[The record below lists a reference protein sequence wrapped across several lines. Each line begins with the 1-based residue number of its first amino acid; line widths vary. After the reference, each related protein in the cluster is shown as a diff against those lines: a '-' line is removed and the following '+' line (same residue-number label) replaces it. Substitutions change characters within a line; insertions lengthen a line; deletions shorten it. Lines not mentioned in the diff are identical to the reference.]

1 MTYGP
6 PEPPRA
12 TSSPPIILLVSGL
25 AAVVAFIL
33 GVFVGYGA
41 EGSSASPAPRV
52 TVTVEGTG
60 PPSASGPATP
70 PAPTDAPTDAPQTD
84 PLQTGP
90 AQTGPAR
97 TGSATPPTT
106 GPAQTGPTQTGPTQ
120 TGPTQTGPTQTGPT
134 QTGPTQTGPTQT
146 GPTQTGPTQPGP
158 AQTGPTA
165 GMRTFVVGVDI
176 QPGMYRTTGPVAGST
191 NCFWARL
198 NSTSPDLGSVINAGA
213 PTGPASVTIEPGD
226 KAFQTA
232 GCAQWTKA

>member
-33 GVFVGYGA
+33 GIFVGYGA

-60 PPSASGPATP
+60 PPSASVPATQ
-70 PAPTDAPTDAPQTD
+70 PAPTDAPQTGPLQTD

-90 AQTGPAR
+90 AQTGPA
-97 TGSATPPTT
+97 
-106 GPAQTGPTQTGPTQ
+106 QTGPTQTGPA
-120 TGPTQTGPTQTGPT
+120 
-134 QTGPTQTGPTQT
+134 QT

-158 AQTGPTA
+158 AQTGPMA
-165 GMRTFVVGVDI
+165 GMRTFVVGVDMP
-176 QPGMYRTTGPVAGST
+176 PGTYRTTGPVAGST

>member
-60 PPSASGPATP
+60 PPSASVPATQ
-70 PAPTDAPTDAPQTD
+70 PAPTDAPQTGPLQTD

-90 AQTGPAR
+90 AQTGPAQ
-97 TGSATPPTT
+97 T
-106 GPAQTGPTQTGPTQ
+106 GPAQTGPAQTGPA
-120 TGPTQTGPTQTGPT
+120 
-134 QTGPTQTGPTQT
+134 
-146 GPTQTGPTQPGP
+146 QTGPTQPGP
-158 AQTGPTA
+158 AQTGPTQPGPAQTGPMA
-165 GMRTFVVGVDI
+165 GMRTFVVGVDM
-176 QPGMYRTTGPVAGST
+176 QPGAYRTTGPVAGST

>member
-33 GVFVGYGA
+33 GIFVGYGA

-60 PPSASGPATP
+60 PPSASVPATQP
-70 PAPTDAPTDAPQTD
+70 APTDAPQTGPLQPD

-90 AQTGPAR
+90 AQTGP
-97 TGSATPPTT
+97 TQPGPTQP
-106 GPAQTGPTQTGPTQ
+106 GPAQTGPI
-120 TGPTQTGPTQTGPT
+120 
-134 QTGPTQTGPTQT
+134 
-146 GPTQTGPTQPGP
+146 QTGPTQPGP
-158 AQTGPTA
+158 SQTGPTQPGTAQTGPTA
-165 GMRTFVVGVDI
+165 GMRTFVVGVDM
-176 QPGMYRTTGPVAGST
+176 QPGTYRTTGPVAGST

>member
-60 PPSASGPATP
+60 PPSASGPATQ
-70 PAPTDAPTDAPQTD
+70 PAQTDAPQTGPLQPD

-90 AQTGPAR
+90 AQTGPAQ
-97 TGSATPPTT
+97 T
-106 GPAQTGPTQTGPTQ
+106 GPAQTGPAQIGPAQTGPAQ
-120 TGPTQTGPTQTGPT
+120 TGPAQTGPAQTGPA
-134 QTGPTQTGPTQT
+134 
-146 GPTQTGPTQPGP
+146 QTGPTQPGP
-158 AQTGPTA
+158 AQTGSTA
-165 GMRTFVVGVDI
+165 GMRTFVVGVDM
-176 QPGMYRTTGPVAGST
+176 QPGTYRTTGPVAGST

>member
-60 PPSASGPATP
+60 PPSASVPATQ
-70 PAPTDAPTDAPQTD
+70 PARTDAPQTDPLQTD

-90 AQTGPAR
+90 AQTGPAQ
-97 TGSATPPTT
+97 T
-106 GPAQTGPTQTGPTQ
+106 GPPQTGPTQNGPTQ
-120 TGPTQTGPTQTGPT
+120 NGPTQNGPTQN
-134 QTGPTQTGPTQT
+134 
-146 GPTQTGPTQPGP
+146 GPTQPGP
-158 AQTGPTA
+158 AQTGPMA
-165 GMRTFVVGVDI
+165 GMRTFVVGVDM
-176 QPGMYRTTGPVAGST
+176 QPGTYRTTGPVAGST

-198 NSTSPDLGSVINAGA
+198 NSTSPDLGSVITAGA

>member
-1 MTYGP
+1 M
-6 PEPPRA
+6 
-12 TSSPPIILLVSGL
+12 SGL

-60 PPSASGPATP
+60 PPSASGPATQP
-70 PAPTDAPTDAPQTD
+70 APTDAPQTD
-84 PLQTGP
+84 PLQPGPTQPGP
-90 AQTGPAR
+90 AQTGPA
-97 TGSATPPTT
+97 
-106 GPAQTGPTQTGPTQ
+106 
-120 TGPTQTGPTQTGPT
+120 
-134 QTGPTQTGPTQT
+134 
-146 GPTQTGPTQPGP
+146 QTGPTQPGP
-158 AQTGPTA
+158 AQTGPAQTGPGQTGSTA

-176 QPGMYRTTGPVAGST
+176 QPGTYRTTGPVAGST

>member
-60 PPSASGPATP
+60 PPSASVPATQ
-70 PAPTDAPTDAPQTD
+70 PARTDAPQTD
-84 PLQTGP
+84 PLQTDPLQSGP
-90 AQTGPAR
+90 AQTGPAQ
-97 TGSATPPTT
+97 T
-106 GPAQTGPTQTGPTQ
+106 GPPQTGPTQNGPTQ
-120 TGPTQTGPTQTGPT
+120 NGPTQN
-134 QTGPTQTGPTQT
+134 
-146 GPTQTGPTQPGP
+146 GPTQPGP
-158 AQTGPTA
+158 AQTGPMA
-165 GMRTFVVGVDI
+165 GMRTFVVGVDM
-176 QPGMYRTTGPVAGST
+176 QPGTYRTTGPVAGST

-198 NSTSPDLGSVINAGA
+198 NSTSPDLGSVITAGA

>member
-60 PPSASGPATP
+60 PPSASGPATQP
-70 PAPTDAPTDAPQTD
+70 APTDAPQTD
-84 PLQTGP
+84 PLQP
-90 AQTGPAR
+90 
-97 TGSATPPTT
+97 
-106 GPAQTGPTQTGPTQ
+106 
-120 TGPTQTGPTQTGPT
+120 
-134 QTGPTQTGPTQT
+134 
-146 GPTQTGPTQPGP
+146 GPTQPGP
-158 AQTGPTA
+158 AQTGPAQTGPTQPGPAQPGPAQTGPGQTGSTA

-176 QPGMYRTTGPVAGST
+176 QPGTYRTTGPVAGST